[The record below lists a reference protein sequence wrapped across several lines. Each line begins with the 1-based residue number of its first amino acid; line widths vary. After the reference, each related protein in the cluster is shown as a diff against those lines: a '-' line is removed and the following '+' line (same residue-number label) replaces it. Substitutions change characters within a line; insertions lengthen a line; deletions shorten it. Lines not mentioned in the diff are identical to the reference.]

1 MKIYILVDLRDTDN
15 GLDAN
20 ATPFTDR
27 EAAQAALR
35 EAWEATVKDWAFDT
49 SKPETDEHYCTCQ
62 EGTAII
68 HDSDNEVHWHIEEHD
83 LGGNVAVEVGGGL
96 VRNVFA
102 DTDLSVEVYDLDVSD
117 FPDEGEQEK
126 ADTKEKE
133 LDALVNSPGWRRV
146 W

>member
-1 MKIYILVDLRDTDN
+1 MKVYILVDLRDTND
-15 GLDAN
+15 GLDAG
-20 ATPFTDR
+20 ATPFADK
-27 EAAQAALR
+27 EAAQAAMR
-35 EAWEATVKDWAFDT
+35 AAWETTVKDWAFDT

-68 HDSDNEVHWHIEEHD
+68 HDGDNEVHWHIEEHD
-83 LGGNVAVEVGGGL
+83 LAVNVAVEVSGGL
-96 VRNVFA
+96 VRNVYA
-102 DTDLSVEVYDLDVSD
+102 GADLSVGVYDLDVSD

-126 ADTKEKE
+126 ADAKEKE